1 MSYRKTL
8 VKDNKY
14 TMKTF
19 TFRWLI
25 CLSLLF
31 FVTPCLYAQRFSFWN
46 NMYTGWSSANLG
58 GDVKKPSTKTFKL
71 SDALYNHLWTLTT
84 DGKCAGQN
92 GETKC
97 IHVGTGSSY
106 SQYLILETT
115 TSFSF
120 VDVVRVATAVTKSR
134 KYTLDVVLMKGEE
147 NLKAS
152 LVYGVQKDG
161 VTTRI
166 FEFDNNKD
174 IGEAAKLKVE
184 MKGEKYE
191 EGALCLFFIE
201 VASVLSDRQE
211 LQQQH
216 IQPEKIYSYQVQ
228 RTFASTHWN
237 TICLPFDVSKD
248 ALKEAMGKNC
258 ALREFTQKVGNNVL
272 KFDKTDAITAG
283 VPYLIKPA
291 VEVKNPIF
299 SNVVYKDVKPQT
311 VQDETGKYAFVGTF
325 DPVKLSVDGSE
336 LFLLSNGN
344 LAKPKSDKVNEMYG
358 MRAYFKINEQNSTS
372 AKQITY
378 AIDCDSE
385 TVTGIQSPVYPSTNS
400 QHIYNLQGVDVGA
413 DIHHL
418 PAGVYV
424 MGGKK
429 IMKR

>member
-1 MSYRKTL
+1 
-8 VKDNKY
+8 
-14 TMKTF
+14 
-19 TFRWLI
+19 
-25 CLSLLF
+25 
-31 FVTPCLYAQRFSFWN
+31 
-46 NMYTGWSSANLG
+46 MYTGWSSANLG
-58 GDVKKPSTKTFKL
+58 GDVKKPSRETFKL
-71 SDALYNHLWTLTT
+71 SDALYNHQWTLTT

-97 IHVGTGSSY
+97 IHVGTGTSY
-106 SQYLILETT
+106 SQYLILKST

-152 LVYGVQKDG
+152 LVDKVQKDG
-161 VTTRI
+161 VITRI
-166 FEFDNNKD
+166 FEFDDNKD
-174 IGEAAKLKVE
+174 IDDAAKLKVE

-228 RTFASTHWN
+228 RTFASNHWN
-237 TICLPFDVSKD
+237 TICLPFDVSQK
-248 ALKEAMGKNC
+248 ALNEAMGKNC
-258 ALREFTQKVGNNVL
+258 ALREFTTKVENNVL
-272 KFDKTDAITAG
+272 KFDESDAIKAG

-291 VEVKNPIF
+291 AKVENPIF
-299 SNVVYKDVKPQT
+299 SNVVYKKEAMPQT
-311 VQDETGKYAFVGTF
+311 VQDETGRYAFVGTF
-325 DPVKLSVDGSE
+325 DPVKLSVDGSD

-344 LAKPKSDKVNEMYG
+344 LAKPKSGQVSEMYG
-358 MRAYFKINEQNSTS
+358 MRAYFKINDQTSSS

-378 AIDCDSE
+378 SIDCGSDI
-385 TVTGIQSPVYPSTNS
+385 VNGIQSLRVHPSTNS

-413 DIHHL
+413 DIQHL

-429 IMKR
+429 IIKR

>member
-1 MSYRKTL
+1 MKTL
-8 VKDNKY
+8 
-14 TMKTF
+14 TI
-19 TFRWLI
+19 RSLW
-25 CLSLLF
+25 CLVILLGGQ
-31 FVTPCLYAQRFSFWN
+31 LQINAQKFSFSN
-46 NMYTGWSSANLG
+46 SMFSGWVSAKLG
-58 GDVKKPSTKTFKL
+58 DENKKNKGIFEL
-71 SDALYNHLWTLTT
+71 SNAPFNHRWILTT
-84 DGKCAGQN
+84 DGNCASQK
-92 GETKC
+92 GEVEC

-152 LVYGVQKDG
+152 LVYGVQKDR

-166 FEFDNNKD
+166 FEFDNVNA
-174 IGEAAKLKVE
+174 IGDAAKLKVE
-184 MKGEKYE
+184 MNGEKYE

-248 ALKEAMGKNC
+248 ALAEAMGKNC
-258 ALREFTQKVGNNVL
+258 ALRKFTKKVENNVL
-272 KFDKTDAITAG
+272 KYKNAVMIEAG

-291 VEVKNPIF
+291 RDVVNPIF
-299 SNVVYKDVKPQT
+299 SNVTYVKNIEPQT

-325 DPVKLSVDGSE
+325 DPVKLSVDGSD

-344 LAKPKSDKVNEMYG
+344 LAKPKSDKVSEMYG
-358 MRAYFKINEQNSTS
+358 MRAYFKINDQTNSS

-378 AIDCDSE
+378 AIDCGSDI
-385 TVTGIQSPVYPSTNS
+385 VNGIQSLRVHPSTNS

-429 IMKR
+429 IIKR

>member
-1 MSYRKTL
+1 
-8 VKDNKY
+8 
-14 TMKTF
+14 MKTF

-46 NMYTGWSSANLG
+46 NMYTSWSSANLG
-58 GDVKKPSTKTFKL
+58 GENQSIEPFEL
-71 SDALYNHLWTLTT
+71 SDTLYNHQWTLTT
-84 DGKCAGQN
+84 DGKCASQN
-92 GETKC
+92 SDTKC
-97 IHVGTGSSY
+97 IHVGTGDSY

-120 VDVVRVATAVTKSR
+120 VDVVRVATAVTNSR
-134 KYTLDVVLMKGEE
+134 KYTQDVVLMKGEE

-152 LVYGVQKDG
+152 LVYRVQKDG

-228 RTFASTHWN
+228 RTFASNHWN
-237 TICLPFDVSKD
+237 TICLPFDVSQK
-248 ALKEAMGKNC
+248 ALNEAMGNC
-258 ALREFTQKVGNNVL
+258 ALREFTQKVESNVL
-272 KFDKTDAITAG
+272 KFDKTDSIKAG
-283 VPYLIKPA
+283 VPYLIKPVRDVA
-291 VEVKNPIF
+291 NPIF
-299 SNVVYKDVKPQT
+299 SNVTYVKNIEPKAIKDTNGQF
-311 VQDETGKYAFVGTF
+311 AFVGTF
-325 DPVKLSVDGSE
+325 DPVKLSDDGSD

-358 MRAYFKINEQNSTS
+358 MRAYFKINEKSSSS

-378 AIDCDSE
+378 AIDCGSDI
-385 TVTGIQSPVYPSTNS
+385 VNGIQSLRLQPSTSS
-400 QHIYNLQGVDVGA
+400 QHIYNLQGVDVGT

-429 IMKR
+429 IIKR